1 MSIRKEVEDIERKVL
16 CRKKGELIRSDEKE
30 RLRVNETLMS
40 LLFKLDSIRGV
51 DSGVRE
57 LRKAVIR
64 KAVFLQEKIDSIV
77 FAAANQIATEEEN
90 QYNDS
95 DELSE
100 PVNQDE
106 YGKSTIQSVDVQN
119 QAASNDEKTPVE
131 GELQDCPMEG
141 SEERGEVVG
150 DVIDENERRRSQR
163 LDGEDESRRNRE
175 LLEKM
180 VEKNEKM
187 MRMMNELCQ
196 TNEIQMRMLNSLT
209 QRVDQLEK
217 AFVCDRKLQEV
228 LMWDKEKNRCICS
241 STIAEMK
248 LAPMA
253 ARNQLVIQFSF
264 KIAFSSSKS
273 IRIDGISLICENTS
287 SNTPSNFTKSDN
299 PRLCPELHILENPSS
314 VFGISRAQV

>member
-1 MSIRKEVEDIERKVL
+1 MEHPFYGNYWSHPRASSNMKGIPVQSIHHKPTEMKPTTKVVQIPVHFVNSDPDRSVWAKPEPDRSGSALRIQKVFRGYLVRKSVKRIMSIRKEVEDIERKVL
-16 CRKKGELIRSDEKE
+16 CREKGELIRSDEKE

-64 KAVFLQEKIDSIV
+64 KAIFLQEKIDSIV

-150 DVIDENERRRSQR
+150 DVIDEQR

-209 QRVDQLEK
+209 QRVDLLEK
-217 AFVCDRKLQEV
+217 AFVCDRLQT
-228 LMWDKEKNRCICS
+228 KKKKKKNRHP
-241 STIAEMK
+241 A
-248 LAPMA
+248 
-253 ARNQLVIQFSF
+253 
-264 KIAFSSSKS
+264 
-273 IRIDGISLICENTS
+273 
-287 SNTPSNFTKSDN
+287 
-299 PRLCPELHILENPSS
+299 
-314 VFGISRAQV
+314 